1 MERHSRGV
9 TQVCGVL
16 CLLYGYAVEAVLFIA
31 IVDGGVDTL
40 QRQSG
45 RIGLPEHITSS
56 STQLRAVA
64 SVFKPC
70 LEVMVG
76 HFCCDAN
83 L

>member
-31 IVDGGVDTL
+31 IVDGGIDTL

-45 RIGLPEHITSS
+45 RIGLPEHITSMLS
-56 STQLRAVA
+56 FKHTTQGSGLCVQTLSR
-64 SVFKPC
+64 SDGWS
-70 LEVMVG
+70 L
-76 HFCCDAN
+76 
-83 L
+83 LL